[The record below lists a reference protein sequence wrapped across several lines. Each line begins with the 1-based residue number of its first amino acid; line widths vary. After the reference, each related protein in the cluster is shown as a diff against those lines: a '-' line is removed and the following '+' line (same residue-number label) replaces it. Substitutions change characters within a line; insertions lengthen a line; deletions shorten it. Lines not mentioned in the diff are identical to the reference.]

1 MLKMFLSHFDFFASF
16 SPRLHPLFSFLPAF
30 SPTFFSS
37 PPPPRKFL
45 GALSFFSNFGGCK
58 CCSDRFAGSFSIENG
73 SVERCA
79 KNKRHIVI
87 CFLWCCQKR
96 WCHQNCKNGVISW
109 GSLVRTYFVPVT
121 LCSALLVAGWVGSP
135 FTLMV
140 QPWIIDTSR
149 SSAHH
154 YCTLT

>member
-1 MLKMFLSHFDFFASF
+1 MWYRIAYNRFRKLCWKSSFFISTFLPPFLLACNLFTNSCQLF
-16 SPRLHPLFSFLPAF
+16 LLLFSL
-30 SPTFFSS
+30 S
-37 PPPPRKFL
+37 PPQEIL
-45 GALSFFSNFGGCK
+45 GALPSFSKFGGCK

-96 WCHQNCKNGVISW
+96 WCHQNCKHGVISW

-121 LCSALLVAGWVGSP
+121 LCGALLVAGWVGSP

-140 QPWIIDTSR
+140 QP
-149 SSAHH
+149 
-154 YCTLT
+154 